1 MSAISH
7 QSLAAA
13 GCKPS
18 SEYRSKPPVSLA
30 EWAQC
35 PPDVWIAASLSHH
48 SRATLGVL
56 HCGSREA
63 QQAYGGSGVWQNHP
77 MTCGWAVVQT
87 LVCVLWE
94 EGQIKGRENG
104 LSLVG

>member
-7 QSLAAA
+7 QSLVAA

-18 SEYRSKPPVSLA
+18 SKYRSKPPVRLA
-30 EWAQC
+30 QWAQC

-48 SRATLGVL
+48 SRATLGGL
-56 HCGSREA
+56 HRDSREV
-63 QQAYGGSGVWQNHP
+63 QQAYGGSGSHP

-94 EGQIKGRENG
+94 EGQIKEGEYR
-104 LSLVG
+104 LSLVC